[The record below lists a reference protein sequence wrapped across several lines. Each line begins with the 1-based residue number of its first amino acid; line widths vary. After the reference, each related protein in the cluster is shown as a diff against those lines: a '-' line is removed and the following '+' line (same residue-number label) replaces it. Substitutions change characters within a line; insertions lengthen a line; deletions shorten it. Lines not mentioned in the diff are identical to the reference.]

1 MNIKTL
7 VGIKDCT
14 LVIYCGL
21 DRLYRYSITSTEGET
36 YTCAS
41 NFPTLSSAKF
51 MGVAAVERL
60 ALRRDRQ

>member
-21 DRLYRYSITSTEGET
+21 DRLYRYSITSIDET
-36 YTCAS
+36 YTCDCH
-41 NFPTLSSAKF
+41 FPTSSSAKI

-60 ALRRDRQ
+60 ATRRGQG

>member
-7 VGIKDCT
+7 IGIKDCT

-21 DRLYRYSITSTEGET
+21 DRLYHYSITSIEGET
-36 YTCAS
+36 YTCTS
-41 NFPTLSSAKF
+41 NFPTLSSAKI

-60 ALRRDRQ
+60 AIRRGRK

>member
-14 LVIYCGL
+14 LVIYYDL
-21 DRLYRYSITSTEGET
+21 NRLYRYSITSIEGET

-41 NFPTLSSAKF
+41 NFPTSDSAKI
-51 MGVAAVERL
+51 MGVAGVERL
-60 ALRRDRQ
+60 AIRRGHQ

>member
-14 LVIYCGL
+14 LVVYCDL
-21 DRLYRYSITSTEGET
+21 DRMYRYSITSNEET

-60 ALRRDRQ
+60 AIRRGHQ

>member
-7 VGIKDCT
+7 IGIKDCI

-21 DRLYRYSITSTEGET
+21 DRLYRYSITSIEGET
-36 YTCAS
+36 YTC
-41 NFPTLSSAKF
+41 NCHFPTSSSAKF

-60 ALRRDRQ
+60 AIKRRYK

>member
-1 MNIKTL
+1 MNIETL

-14 LVIYCGL
+14 LIIYCGL
-21 DRLYRYSITSTEGET
+21 DRLYRYSITSIEGET

-41 NFPTLSSAKF
+41 NFPTSDSAKI

-60 ALRRDRQ
+60 ALRRGHR